1 MNKFQSKLI
10 LSISLFLLWSFFAS
24 AAKADDYHWISTY
37 VGKSTNDLIWNSQY
51 QKAVE
56 KFFGNQKNSYLG
68 TRKAWKISDSMR
80 SVLGGPP
87 DTVIQLDN
95 GYIVASACRAHS
107 CDEKGMLIYDPAT
120 NSIAFAMLHYFLEEK
135 TYKKNGYVTIF
146 IKKDAIDGFVNEAIS
161 ISQKWRGT
169 LTKESADSK
178 YSKID
183 PEFRIE
189 KIQ

>member
-10 LSISLFLLWSFFAS
+10 LSLSLFLLWSFAS
-24 AAKADDYHWISTY
+24 SAKADDYHWISTY
-37 VGKSTNDLIWNSQY
+37 VGKSTNDLVWNSQY
-51 QKAVE
+51 QKAVQ

-135 TYKKNGYVTIF
+135 TYKKNDIVECEEIV
-146 IKKDAIDGFVNEAIS
+146 IDKFGEELVHH
-161 ISQKWRGT
+161 
-169 LTKESADSK
+169 
-178 YSKID
+178 
-183 PEFRIE
+183 
-189 KIQ
+189 